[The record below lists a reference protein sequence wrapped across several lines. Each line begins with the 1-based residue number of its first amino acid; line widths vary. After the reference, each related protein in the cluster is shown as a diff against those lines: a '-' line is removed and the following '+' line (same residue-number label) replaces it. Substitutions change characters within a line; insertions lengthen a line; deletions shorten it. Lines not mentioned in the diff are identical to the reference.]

1 MLGTEAEL
9 GALAAQWDE
18 LALAAGSPFLTHAWL
33 NAWSDAF
40 GAGEPLWLTLLAD
53 DGTLRAGALLYRNG
67 RRLTAAANVHSGDWG
82 AVARDEPAREEL
94 WRALAALGANRV
106 QLYGLM
112 QQQPD
117 TGALREALRTAGYSV
132 AEAPGPFCPWLA
144 LPPTYDELLGAVS
157 ASLRSQI
164 KRRRRGLEK
173 QLGAVS
179 FRTVAGGETFDAD
192 LDTFLRLE
200 ASGWK
205 GASGT
210 AILSTPA
217 TERLYRGFAHAAAA
231 RGWMRLYVLE
241 AGGEAIAADYG
252 CAFAGCG
259 VFVKT
264 GFDEAHA
271 RLSPG
276 LVLRA
281 EVLRSSIEEGLHG
294 YDFLG
299 EADTYKTR
307 WTPDVR
313 PRTRLYAYRGT
324 ARPGYAYRTAL
335 RPLLKAVRD
344 RVRPRSA
351 HG

>member
-1 MLGTEAEL
+1 MLRTDAEL
-9 GALAAQWDE
+9 GMLATQWDE

-33 NAWSDAF
+33 SAWWDAF
-40 GAGEPLWLTLLAD
+40 GAGEPLWLTLLAE
-53 DGTLRAGALLYRNG
+53 DGALRAGALLQRSGG
-67 RRLTAAANVHSGDWG
+67 RVMAASNVHSGDWG
-82 AVARDEPAREEL
+82 IVAREEQAREEL
-94 WRALAALGANRV
+94 ARAIAALGVDRV

-112 QQQPD
+112 QREPG
-117 TGALREALRTAGYSV
+117 TGALREALRGAGYSV
-132 AEAPGPFCPWLA
+132 AETPGPFCPWLE
-144 LPPTYDELLGAVS
+144 LPASYEELLGSVS

-173 QLGAVS
+173 QLGEVS
-179 FRTVAGGETFDAD
+179 CRTVAGGESFDAD
-192 LDTFLRLE
+192 LETFLRLE

-205 GASGT
+205 GTSGT
-210 AILSTPA
+210 AILSAPA

-241 AGGEAIAADYG
+241 AGGEPIAADYG

-264 GFDEAHA
+264 GFDEAHS

-281 EVLRSSIEEGLHG
+281 EVLRLSIEEGLHG

-307 WTPDVR
+307 WTQEVR
-313 PRTRLYAYRGT
+313 PRTRLYAYRGL
-324 ARPGYAYRTAL
+324 ARPGYAYRTTL
-335 RPLLKAVRD
+335 RPLLKSMRD
-344 RVRPRSA
+344 RVRS
-351 HG
+351 